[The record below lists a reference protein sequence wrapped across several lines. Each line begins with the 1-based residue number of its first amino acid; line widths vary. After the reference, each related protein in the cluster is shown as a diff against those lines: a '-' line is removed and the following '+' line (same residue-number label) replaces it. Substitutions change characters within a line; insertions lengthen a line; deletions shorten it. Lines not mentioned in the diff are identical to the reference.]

1 MKKILLLFIY
11 SLCFSED
18 INKLYSEAQNLENQG
33 NYKEAMLLYK
43 KAADLNIPKN
53 TPEDKYILDLAKN
66 NEHKV
71 DSFTNMKKAFYQKQ
85 IVDKCRVH
93 GKFFVIATHM
103 LETMIENPF
112 PTRAEVSDIYNA
124 VMQQADCTMLS

>member
-1 MKKILLLFIY
+1 MKKYLLLF
-11 SLCFSED
+11 LCTLCLAENLD
-18 INKLYSEAQNLENQG
+18 ELYKEAQNLENQG

-71 DSFTNMKKAFYQKQ
+71 DSFTNMKKAFYQNQIDKVNDKETDENLKQ
-85 IVDKCRVH
+85 I
-93 GKFFVIATHM
+93 IT
-103 LETMIENPF
+103 
-112 PTRAEVSDIYNA
+112 SDFGLYPYKKNYILPITYQLN
-124 VMQQADCTMLS
+124 TS